1 MNVASTCLRWSL
13 TLLLLVGGPC
23 LVPAAAHAQPPG
35 AEYALRFGDSL
46 SVTVLGHPELSVQA
60 QPIRPDGQ
68 ISLPLVQAVRSQGR
82 TIPDLTNELVKAY
95 RPFLLNPQVVVT
107 IARFRPLRVT
117 VLGQVARPGALDFE
131 EAPSL
136 LDVLAS
142 AGGLTEQ
149 ASRKAVKV
157 VDPAGK
163 TQVYDL
169 DGLLARPGEIPRL
182 AEGSVVEV
190 GQVWGPDLYRVTI
203 PLLAAFISS
212 AVWLLRP

>member
-1 MNVASTCLRWSL
+1 M
-13 TLLLLVGGPC
+13 
-23 LVPAAAHAQPPG
+23 
-35 AEYALRFGDSL
+35 
-46 SVTVLGHPELSVQA
+46 
-60 QPIRPDGQ
+60 
-68 ISLPLVQAVRSQGR
+68 
-82 TIPDLTNELVKAY
+82 
-95 RPFLLNPQVVVT
+95 T

-136 LDVLAS
+136 LDVLAT

-169 DGLLARPGEIPRL
+169 DGLLARPGDIPRL